1 MKMTNK
7 DLIRKASTKELAEM
21 LARYCRCAVVDFEY
35 SDTRRCREEYWEDWL
50 EKEVEQCDT

>member
-21 LARYCRCAVVDFEY
+21 LARYCRSAVIDYEY